1 MPSMTSHSDRKRA
14 QPLAE
19 PTSCLVCGR
28 DTRHPSGVCARCAR
42 GGHSYGTVD
51 EDRAPS
57 LEDRYDEE
65 SGPDSICHD
74 QSLIDHALMKIA

>member
-1 MPSMTSHSDRKRA
+1 
-14 QPLAE
+14 
-19 PTSCLVCGR
+19 
-28 DTRHPSGVCARCAR
+28 
-42 GGHSYGTVD
+42 VD